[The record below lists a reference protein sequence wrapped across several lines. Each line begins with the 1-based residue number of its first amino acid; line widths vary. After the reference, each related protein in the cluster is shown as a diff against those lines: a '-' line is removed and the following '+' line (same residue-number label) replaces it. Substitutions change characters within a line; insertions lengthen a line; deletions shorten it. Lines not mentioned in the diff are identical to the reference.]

1 MLSFPALRGRFL
13 AFLLMTTNLSQGAED
28 FERQKAAYLFQLAR
42 FITWPEFQ
50 HQLSFFTICLYK
62 SETLKPILFEAQGRK
77 VQGRP
82 FKVMTLEDFDA
93 IPSCQILFARHFDG
107 KARLAM
113 QQRIERIPVLFSSD
127 MPGFTELGGTL
138 ELKHRGND
146 EIKIAINID
155 TATASGLIVRS
166 NLMELAEIIRRPAE
180 FTAHPNTMPTPED
193 DL

>member
-1 MLSFPALRGRFL
+1 MLSYSALGCSSL
-13 AFLLMTTNLSQGAED
+13 AFLLIMTSLPLSAED
-28 FERQKAAYLFQLAR
+28 LERQKAAYLFQLAR

-62 SETLKPILFEAQGRK
+62 SETLKPILLEAQGRK

-146 EIKIAINID
+146 DTKIAINID
-155 TATASGLIVRS
+155 TATASGLIVSS

-180 FTAHPNTMPTPED
+180 FTEPPNTIPITED